1 MLQCQATP
9 ISLNLTYN
17 CDPRLLV
24 IIIIIILIEGLM
36 SFMYNTSQTK
46 QSNLLLLMIM
56 MMTIIIIIIII
67 ILFYTSKLLVYLCW
81 FKSSRNY
88 MSVLSLPN
96 NLFYSHLPVKSII
109 SKADCRADPRILRTT
124 NLINER
130 RGRSL
135 CYLFPLTVTVFTC
148 NILSFK

>member
-24 IIIIIILIEGLM
+24 IIIIIMLIEGLM
-36 SFMYNTSQTK
+36 SFMYNISQTK
-46 QSNLLLLMIM
+46 QSNLLFLMIM
-56 MMTIIIIIIII
+56 MMTIIIIIIIIIMIIIII

-96 NLFYSHLPVKSII
+96 NLF
-109 SKADCRADPRILRTT
+109 
-124 NLINER
+124 
-130 RGRSL
+130 
-135 CYLFPLTVTVFTC
+135 
-148 NILSFK
+148 

>member
-24 IIIIIILIEGLM
+24 IIIIILIEGLM
-36 SFMYNTSQTK
+36 SFMYNISQTK

-67 ILFYTSKLLVYLCW
+67 IIITLFYTSKLLVYLCW

-96 NLFYSHLPVKSII
+96 NLF
-109 SKADCRADPRILRTT
+109 
-124 NLINER
+124 
-130 RGRSL
+130 
-135 CYLFPLTVTVFTC
+135 
-148 NILSFK
+148 